1 MSKSLIVPYALSLLA
16 FAACGGGNDA
26 TGGGQIEG
34 LQGPQ
39 QVSIIESSDGSNT
52 SVRLPRG
59 VRAIAGSDFETDATR
74 FWVRDDSMVVLDTV
88 NMILSSL
95 QQTRYWEQTNA
106 GPYRALVESDDEGG
120 DDRGNQG
127 PVYEEWV
134 VNSTRASGTAP
145 QIVSFWISQV
155 ESMGQDIPS
164 TIYGKLT
171 VAAEPSDSQPLGSF
185 SLYFK
190 NLPDTEVPTSTATM
204 FEGYLRTVARTDGQ
218 SEVEF
223 HLGHGDPDASVGVG
237 EFATRERVHVIGNRA
252 AGTGR
257 AYAERK
263 SIQNQ
268 GGQIYSENGE
278 YQLQFNADYV
288 ARRDV
293 ANGNTLEVLDRND
306 YETRVFRYGVYD
318 ATTEERADR
327 LSGFPV
333 QDADG
338 KNGWAGF
345 HGIWFP
351 ENVTLTDGQTLYR
364 RSFSTNTLTPYTLTI
379 AAGKLEKR
387 TRSSLTLGDLQGEDM
402 EFFSPGAG
410 GELKVRFTGS
420 DLVKVAERN
429 DGQWQAIDPP
439 QSIASSFTTGQYLNF
454 WSQARGSVEFAWPAT
469 LNSSVA
475 AFVWARTTVT
485 ADSPELA
492 SGDLTLHGYS
502 RLLRANITSN
512 QANFMNS
519 ESPYLPN
526 ASSVSSGNQTYV
538 FDDTTLLLTL
548 GGDPVR
554 LANGVT
560 INQGPGQFGLSCG
573 PLFATALTDLSEQ
586 QSQSVTYEWQIG
598 TNPWNQLRTLRDAN
612 GAFVDFDAPL
622 RFNYV
627 HDEDGST
634 FDGRTFFLEW
644 DGTNLGG
651 IPFEQSQE
659 DNRYYPLLNIP
670 TGSTATAG
678 GTTYKIKQLEGE
690 QLMVP
695 VNNPN
700 TIYAAQGFDL
710 DGQTITAPTPDPYE
724 DPAIGSKPTVTAA
737 PRYVGGVSQSD
748 S

>member
-1 MSKSLIVPYALSLLA
+1 MSKTHFVPYAVSLFAL
-16 FAACGGGNDA
+16 AACGGGDNDT
-26 TGGGQIEG
+26 TGGAIVG
-34 LQGPQ
+34 LQGPE
-39 QVSIIESSDGSNT
+39 QVSIIESNGGSNG

-59 VRAIAGSDFETDATR
+59 TYAIAGSDFETDPTR

-95 QQTRYWEQTNA
+95 QQTRYWEQTNTGA
-106 GPYRALVESDDEGG
+106 YRALVEEENESGG
-120 DDRGNQG
+120 DSSQG
-127 PVYEEWV
+127 PVYKEWV
-134 VNSTRASGTAP
+134 VNSTRASSTAP
-145 QIVSFWISQV
+145 QIVNFWV
-155 ESMGQDIPS
+155 VNEESMGMEIPS

-171 VAAEPSDSQPLGSF
+171 VSAEPSNSQPLGSF
-185 SLYFK
+185 ELYFK
-190 NLPDTEVPTSTATM
+190 NLPDTEAPTSTATL

-223 HLGHGDPDASVGVG
+223 YLGHGDPDGTVGPND
-237 EFATRERVHVIGNRA
+237 FATRERVHVIGDRT

-263 SIQNQ
+263 SVRNEN
-268 GGQIYSENGE
+268 GQTYSENGE

-293 ANGNTLEVLDRND
+293 ANGNALEVLDRND
-306 YETRVFRYGVYD
+306 YETRVFRYGLYD
-318 ATTEERADR
+318 GTTEERVDR

-338 KNGWAGF
+338 KNGFAGF

-351 ENVTLTDGQTLYR
+351 ENVTLVDGQTVYR
-364 RSFSTNTLTPYTLTI
+364 RSFSSNTLTPYTLKI

-387 TRSSLTLGDLQGEDM
+387 VRSSLTLGDLQNEDL
-402 EFFSPGAG
+402 EYFSPGAG
-410 GELKVRFTGS
+410 GQMKVRFTGS

-429 DGQWQAIDPP
+429 GGDWQPVDPP
-439 QSIASSFTTGQYLNF
+439 VSITSSFSTGQYLNF
-454 WSQARGSVEFAWPAT
+454 WSQARGSVEFAWPASLT
-469 LNSSVA
+469 SSVPA
-475 AFVWARTTVT
+475 YVWSRTNVT
-485 ADSPELA
+485 ADSSELA

-512 QANFMNS
+512 QANFQNS
-519 ESPYLPN
+519 ETPYFPN
-526 ASSVSSGNQTYV
+526 ASSASSGNQTYV
-538 FDDTTLLLTL
+538 FDRETLLLTL
-548 GGDPVR
+548 GGDPVKF
-554 LANGVT
+554 ANGVT
-560 INQGPGQFGLSCG
+560 VTQGPAQFGLSCG
-573 PLFATALTDLSEQ
+573 PLFATALTDLADIQ
-586 QSQSVTYEWQIG
+586 NQSTTYEWQIG

-612 GAFVDFDAPL
+612 GAYVDFDPPI
-622 RFNYV
+622 RFSYV
-627 HDEDGST
+627 HDEDGSS
-634 FDGRTFFLEW
+634 FDGRTFFLQW

-670 TGSTATAG
+670 TGSTVVAD

-690 QLMVP
+690 QLMIP

-700 TIYAAQGFDL
+700 TIYTAQGFDL
-710 DGQTITAPTPDPYE
+710 DGQTISAPTAAPYQ
-724 DPAIGSKPTVTAA
+724 DPAVGAKPTVTAA

-748 S
+748 D